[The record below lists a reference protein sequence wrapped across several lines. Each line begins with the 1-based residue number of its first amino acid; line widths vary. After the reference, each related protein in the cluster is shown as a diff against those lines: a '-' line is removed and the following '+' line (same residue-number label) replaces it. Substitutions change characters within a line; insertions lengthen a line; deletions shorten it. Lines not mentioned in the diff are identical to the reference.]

1 MSGIS
6 RRKLLTGGL
15 AAAAGLSGLSVAA
28 RLAARYGL
36 VPPDAGGL
44 YGPGETLTFAAHR
57 LLVGDTPARE
67 FARHM
72 ISAKPFA
79 NETAPKNE
87 AFLKLQD
94 AGFAAWK
101 LEVGG
106 MVDRPKSFSLA
117 DLRALPRRSHI
128 TQVACEEGWSYI
140 AEWAGAPLSDVL
152 AAVGMKPGARYVAY
166 YSFES
171 GWWETIDMA
180 EAMHPQTLVTW
191 EMNSADLPV
200 EFGGPLR
207 LRVPRQLG
215 YKSLKYLTRIDVVDS
230 VAHLGKGVGGG
241 AAESGYAWY
250 AGI

>member
-36 VPPDAGGL
+36 VPPDGGGL

-57 LLVGDTPARE
+57 LLVGDAPARE

-72 ISAKPFA
+72 ISTTPFA
-79 NETAPKNE
+79 NETAPKNN

-94 AGFAAWK
+94 GGFAAWK
-101 LEVGG
+101 LDVGG
-106 MVDRPKSFSLA
+106 MVDRPRSFSLA
-117 DLRALPRRSHI
+117 DIRALPRRSHI

-180 EAMHPQTLVTW
+180 EALHPQTLVTW

-215 YKSLKYLTRIDVVDS
+215 YKSLKYLARIDVVDS
-230 VAHLGKGVGGG
+230 VAHLGKGLGGG
-241 AAESGYAWY
+241 AAEAGYAWY